1 MGQKSSPV
9 GLRLQINRTWDSR
22 WYAEGHDYGRLLL
35 EDLKIRKYIVSKTP
49 QAAISKVV
57 IERPAKICRVSI
69 YAARPGVIIGKKGA
83 DIEKLRKKLGAMTS
97 SDVSLNIV
105 EIRKPETD
113 AQLIAENIAQ
123 QLERRV
129 AFRRAMKRSM
139 QSAMR
144 LGAKGV
150 RINVSGRLGGAE
162 IARMEWYREGRVP
175 LHTLRADVDYGFT
188 EAKTTYGVIGVK
200 VWVFKGEVLEHDPM
214 ALDKR
219 LAGESGPAG
228 EGGGR
233 DRGDRERG
241 PRRDRREQN
250 A

>member
-1 MGQKSSPV
+1 MGQKVNPI
-9 GLRLQINRTWDSR
+9 GLRLGINRTWDGR
-22 WYAEGHDYGRLLL
+22 WFADGEDYGRLLHQ
-35 EDLKIRKYIVSKTP
+35 DLKVRKELKKRLYQAGVSK
-49 QAAISKVV
+49 II
-57 IERPAKICRVSI
+57 IERPHKKCRVTI

-83 DIEKLRKKLGAMTS
+83 DIDKLKGDIAKITEGE
-97 SDVSLNIV
+97 VHLNIV
-105 EIRKPETD
+105 EIRKPEAD
-113 AQLIAENIAQ
+113 AQLGAENIAQ
-123 QLERRV
+123 QLERRI

-175 LHTLRADVDYGFT
+175 LHTLRADIDYGFT
-188 EAKTTYGVIGVK
+188 EAKTTYGIIGVK

-214 ALDKR
+214 AMDKR
-219 LAGESGPAG
+219 LASESGPAG

-233 DRGDRERG
+233 ERGDRPDRG
-241 PRRDRREQN
+241 NRDRRDR

>member
-1 MGQKSSPV
+1 
-9 GLRLQINRTWDSR
+9 
-22 WYAEGHDYGRLLL
+22 
-35 EDLKIRKYIVSKTP
+35 
-49 QAAISKVV
+49 
-57 IERPAKICRVSI
+57 
-69 YAARPGVIIGKKGA
+69 VIIGKKGA
-83 DIEKLRKKLGAMTS
+83 DIDKLRKDIAAMT
-97 SDVSLNIV
+97 DGEVHLNIV

-175 LHTLRADVDYGFT
+175 LHTLRADIDYGFT
-188 EAKTTYGVIGVK
+188 EAKTTYGIIGVK

-233 DRGDRERG
+233 DRSGDRPDRG
-241 PRRDRREQN
+241 PRRDRREQAN